1 MNLANNVVL
10 ITGGSS
16 GIGLELS
23 QRLSKN
29 NKVIICG
36 RSKDKLLEV
45 KKKHPEIE
53 IFQCDVS
60 EQQQCHDLVKWIQ
73 KNHGQL
79 NVLVNNA
86 AIVHTSQF
94 ANDDEIVEK
103 AEIEV
108 NTNFIG
114 PIRLIKLLS
123 PILQKNTNPTI
134 INVTTGLIYAP
145 RSTYPFYNATK
156 AALHSF
162 TQVLRLQLAH
172 TKFNIIEV
180 MFPAVKTPWHKGEAP
195 KIAIT
200 TEKAVNEMMKGLA
213 SDKVEIKVAKVKLLH
228 LLSRFFP
235 KTALRK
241 INNLTND

>member
-60 EQQQCHDLVKWIQ
+60 EQQQCYDLVKWIK

-213 SDKVEIKVAKVKLLH
+213 SGKVEIKVAKVKLLH